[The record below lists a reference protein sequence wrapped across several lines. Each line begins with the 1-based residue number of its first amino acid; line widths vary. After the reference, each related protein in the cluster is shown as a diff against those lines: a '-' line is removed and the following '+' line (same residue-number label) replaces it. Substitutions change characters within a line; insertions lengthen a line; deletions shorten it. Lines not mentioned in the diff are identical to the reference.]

1 MNPHEDT
8 LNLGA
13 TIPRTPTEV
22 AAEAPSAE
30 LELLNTIKIPG
41 SGTLVF
47 NRYRLQRVLGRGGM
61 GVVWLA
67 DDTKLD
73 RHVALKF
80 LPDVIGADPV
90 ALKELKDETRRGL
103 DLAHPNIVRIYDFVD
118 DDEAA
123 AISMEYVNGKSLSE
137 MRLSQHQHVFSVDDL
152 APWLAQ
158 MCDALDYAHLQRRL
172 VHRDLKPANLMVNIE
187 SQVKITDFGIAR
199 SVSDTM
205 SRLSMMRANTSGTLL
220 YMSPQQAM
228 GDRPKPTDDIYSVG
242 ATLYELLSGKP
253 PFYSGDISMQ
263 ITAKNAP
270 SVRQR
275 REELEIQATED
286 IPREWEDAIAAC
298 LNKDPAKRPQSAGE
312 LARRLGLPARTDAV
326 MTGVRVKTDGPRSI
340 QVRQD
345 RLPAATNSELT
356 TQRRSWVPLASTL
369 VLLLGASGAAGAWW
383 WMNRPGQLTLES
395 DPAGAIV
402 SIDGQTQK
410 TPAVF
415 AELKPGHYTAK
426 IAAPGFDPKE
436 VEVDLS
442 PGQKKSSGLVKLNQ
456 ASGTLLLSSDPDGVR
471 YEVQVADNESAPKLQ
486 GETPMSL
493 TLPVGRYNVTMD
505 HAGGKRIKTLEV
517 FHNQKIQQSF
527 SFEKDDA
534 QAPVVIA
541 NVPDFTQNQA
551 ARPNHPPPVSRPDT
565 PSVGTTPTAAAPSHQ
580 SAATPNVAS
589 QPPAARPSVDPA
601 DHPPGATHSSPSG
614 GTTNPG
620 TTAPVVSAPATAAP
634 ASPAPGA
641 TASTATPPP
650 LQDLTSSGSVAPQ
663 APGSVA
669 APGSGTAMP
678 TPVLSSPLAHGTQP
692 ASPLA
697 TTPPPDGYWNIDQI
711 FTGSSFNA
719 YSKNGRA
726 YLLFEAQAALKQ
738 KSHYKAPVDGKVG
751 QGTHKAIVS
760 FQSANGL
767 QPTGQLDS
775 PTVAALGLSG
785 MEDNSDWSA
794 PARKRSSRS
803 SSGGQSSDGDDDEP
817 NWWRTNVADPFKRAF
832 RR

>member
-22 AAEAPSAE
+22 AAEVPSAE

-73 RHVALKF
+73 RQVALKF

-137 MRLSQHQHVFSVDDL
+137 LRLSQNQHVFAVNDL

-275 REELEIQATED
+275 REELEIQAAED
-286 IPREWEDAIAAC
+286 IPRDWEDVIAAC

-312 LARRLGLPARTDAV
+312 LARRLGLPTRTDAV
-326 MTGVRVKTDGPRSI
+326 MAGVRVKTDGPRSI

-345 RLPAATNSELT
+345 RLPAPTSSDVAAT
-356 TQRRSWVPLASTL
+356 RRSWGPLVSTL
-369 VLLLGASGAAGAWW
+369 VVLLSATGAGGAWW
-383 WMNRPGQLTLES
+383 WLNRPAQLKLES
-395 DPAGAIV
+395 DPPGAVV
-402 SIDGQTQK
+402 SLDGQTK
-410 TPAVF
+410 STPAVF
-415 AELKPGHYTAK
+415 EGLKPGHYSASV
-426 IAAPGFDPKE
+426 AAEGYEPQR
-436 VEVDLS
+436 VEVDLQA
-442 PGQKKSSGLVKLNQ
+442 GQKKSSGLVKLQ
-456 ASGTLLLSSDPDGVR
+456 QICGTLLLSSDPEGIPF
-471 YEVQVADNESAPKLQ
+471 EVQLANDESAPKKR
-486 GETPMSL
+486 GETPETLS
-493 TLPVGRYNVTMD
+493 LPVGHYEVSMR
-505 HAGGKRIKTLEV
+505 HAGEFQTIPVEITR
-517 FHNQKIQQSF
+517 NQARRQSF
-527 SFEKDDA
+527 TFAKA
-534 QAPVVIA
+534 PPPPPVVVA
-541 NVPDFTQNQA
+541 NVPDYPQS
-551 ARPNHPPPVSRPDT
+551 PPPQTNPSPPAPVPASSRPEA
-565 PSVGTTPTAAAPSHQ
+565 PAGGASSAAPQ
-580 SAATPNVAS
+580 MAS
-589 QPPAARPSVDPA
+589 QPPAATPSVDPA
-601 DHPPGATHSSPSG
+601 DHPPAALPSSPAGNAS
-614 GTTNPG
+614 PG
-620 TTAPVVSAPATAAP
+620 TSAPV
-634 ASPAPGA
+634 ASTPAPGA
-641 TASTATPPP
+641 MSPSAAPPPP
-650 LQDLTSSGSVAPQ
+650 LQDLTSTGSVAPQ
-663 APGSVA
+663 APGTTA
-669 APGSGTAMP
+669 APGAATAMP
-678 TPVLSSPLAHGTQP
+678 TPVLSSPLAHGAQSPSQP
-692 ASPLA
+692 AP
-697 TTPPPDGYWNIDQI
+697 TPPPDGYWNLDQI
-711 FTGSSFNA
+711 FTGSSFDA

-767 QPTGQLDS
+767 QPSGQLDG
-775 PTVAALGLSG
+775 PTVTALGLSG
-785 MEDNSDWSA
+785 MDDKSDWSA

-803 SSGGQSSDGDDDEP
+803 SGGNNSDDGDDEP

>member
-8 LNLGA
+8 LNLSA

-22 AAEAPSAE
+22 AAEVPSAE
-30 LELLNTIKIPG
+30 LEFLNTIKIPG

-103 DLAHPNIVRIYDFVD
+103 ELAHPNIVRIYDFVD

-137 MRLSQHQHVFSVDDL
+137 MRLTQNQHVFAVDDL

-275 REELEIQATED
+275 REELEIQAAED
-286 IPREWEDAIAAC
+286 IPRDWEDAIAAC

-312 LARRLGLPARTDAV
+312 LARRLGLSARTDGIMA
-326 MTGVRVKTDGPRSI
+326 GVRVKTDGPRSI

-345 RLPAATNSELT
+345 RAPSTTPSALT
-356 TQRRSWVPLASTL
+356 EPKRSWVPLASTL
-369 VLLLGASGAAGAWW
+369 VLLLGATGAGGAWW
-383 WMNRPGQLTLES
+383 WMNRPAQLAMES
-395 DPAGAIV
+395 DPAGAVV
-402 SIDGQTQK
+402 SLDGQTK
-410 TPAVF
+410 NTPALF
-415 AELKPGHYTAK
+415 TGLKPGHYSAK
-426 IAAPGFDPKE
+426 IAADGFEPQT
-436 VEVDLS
+436 VELDLQA
-442 PGQKKSSGLVKLNQ
+442 GQKTSSGLVKLAQ
-456 ASGTLLLSSDPDGVR
+456 SHGSLLLSSDPDGVP
-471 YEVQVADNESAPKLQ
+471 YEVQLANDESAPKLR
-486 GETPMSL
+486 GETPKTLS
-493 TLPVGRYNVTMD
+493 LPVGLYEVSMRY
-505 HAGGKRIKTLEV
+505 AGEFKSIPLEITR
-517 FHNQKIQQSF
+517 NQQRQQSF
-527 SFEKDDA
+527 TFVKTAPQPPVVVAHVPDPPYS
-534 QAPVVIA
+534 QAPRT
-541 NVPDFTQNQA
+541 NPS
-551 ARPNHPPPVSRPDT
+551 PPASGMASRPDT
-565 PSVGTTPTAAAPSHQ
+565 PPAGATPSATLPTHQPAAPPPVASRPPTAL
-580 SAATPNVAS
+580 
-589 QPPAARPSVDPA
+589 PSVDPA
-601 DHPPGATHSSPSG
+601 DQPPAAPPSG
-614 GTTNPG
+614 PAGTASHG
-620 TTAPVVSAPATAAP
+620 TAAP
-634 ASPAPGA
+634 VAPVPTPEAMRPTAPAA
-641 TASTATPPP
+641 ATPPP
-650 LQDLTSSGSVAPQ
+650 LQDLTSTGSVAPQ
-663 APGSVA
+663 APGTTV
-669 APGSGTAMP
+669 APGSTTAMP
-678 TPVLSSPLAHGTQP
+678 TPVLSSPIAYGTHPPSHP
-692 ASPLA
+692 APA
-697 TTPPPDGYWNIDQI
+697 PPPDGYWNLDQI
-711 FTGSSFNA
+711 FAGSSFNA

-767 QPTGQLDS
+767 QPNGQLDS
-775 PTVAALGLSG
+775 ATVAALGLSG
-785 MEDNSDWSA
+785 MDDKSDWSA

-803 SSGGQSSDGDDDEP
+803 SSGQSSDGDDDEP